1 MTMKKIGI
9 DVEEEVR
16 RDFAMQIAEKIAE
29 DIEVEEIVDV
39 MGFDK
44 VFKGRLRVV
53 KPGFRF

>member
-1 MTMKKIGI
+1 MMKEVGI

-39 MGFDK
+39 EGFDK